1 MDTVLLMF
9 TRRMEACVA
18 PTRYRQVNYQGGRG
32 DTKEGTIKED
42 TETLKERGACRGEGP
57 TRAMYTVLHPTL
69 LHGCCQCQCLLH
81 RLPSASFL
89 ILTFHAFSAKFGIPL
104 NTRVFPARR
113 GESLVVAVG

>member
-57 TRAMYTVLHPTL
+57 TRKLIVSPIRL
-69 LHGCCQCQCLLH
+69 LATQHSH
-81 RLPSASFL
+81 SACVR
-89 ILTFHAFSAKFGIPL
+89 
-104 NTRVFPARR
+104 TR
-113 GESLVVAVG
+113 